1 MIMISSIMKYTFQI
15 IGSKYLGDGVAFCGD
30 MPREI
35 ERLKLKQSCSEF
47 RNPINA
53 NSVLIGRWLKAI
65 NEGDDQMMCRMSH
78 NISRALYDSN
88 NHPKSVT
95 HNVIIYKFCERTFI
109 AEVSG
114 APKAISGGYDIGEG
128 TIKSLANV
136 YENALYFNSK
146 SSWLY
151 KIITTYK

>member
-1 MIMISSIMKYTFQI
+1 MKYTFQI

-30 MPREI
+30 MPREV
-35 ERLKLKQSCSEF
+35 ERLNLKQSCSAF

-65 NEGDDQMMCRMSH
+65 NEGDDQMMCCMSH

-95 HNVIIYKFCERTFI
+95 HNVIIYKFRERTFI

-114 APKAISGGYDIGEG
+114 EIKAISGGYDIGEAA
-128 TIKSLANV
+128 IKSLANV
-136 YENALYFNSK
+136 YENTLYFNSK

-151 KIITTYK
+151 KIITTYKQK